1 VCAVTLKT
9 LAVSEDSCTKLMK
22 GLSDWDFQ
30 GLSEVITSTVSLSAS
45 LLKIIKPSGRQY
57 RKLMSKI
64 NQRRLSICRP
74 WCGWV

>member
-1 VCAVTLKT
+1 MCAVTLKT
-9 LAVSEDSCTKLMK
+9 LAVSEDSRTKLMK

-45 LLKIIKPSGRQY
+45 LLGIIKPSGRQY

-74 WCGWV
+74 WCGRV